1 MAPLHG
7 TIALEQVDHVAVLV
21 AQDLHFDVP
30 HLGQPFLDEDDLA
43 AEGELRFAAGAL
55 ERFLELAGLLDDA
68 HSAAAAAVGGLDEG
82 GAMLGHEGAG
92 GADLLL
98 GRAAKLDAG
107 NRGDSGLQCQALR
120 LHLVAHQRDN
130 LGARADEAH
139 APLFASARERRVL
152 GEEAVARMDGVG
164 AALPGHVQDLLDAQ
178 IGVDRPLAPPDQIRL
193 VGLVAM
199 LGDAVLLAVDADGA
213 DAELVARAED
223 ADRDLATVRAQH
235 LAERDDGRHAR
246 DGSSRGEEP
255 GEELRPPAAPCQVT
269 SRCSGAWRRK
279 PRPSSSS

>member
-1 MAPLHG
+1 MKA
-7 TIALEQVDHVAVLV
+7 
-21 AQDLHFDVP
+21 
-30 HLGQPFLDEDDLA
+30 
-43 AEGELRFAAGAL
+43 
-55 ERFLELAGLLDDA
+55 
-68 HSAAAAAVGGLDEG
+68 
-82 GAMLGHEGAG
+82 
-92 GADLLL
+92 
-98 GRAAKLDAG
+98 RAAR

-164 AALPGHVQDLLDAQ
+164 AALPGHIQDLLDAQ
-178 IGVDRPLAPPDQIRL
+178 IGVDGPLAPPDQIRL